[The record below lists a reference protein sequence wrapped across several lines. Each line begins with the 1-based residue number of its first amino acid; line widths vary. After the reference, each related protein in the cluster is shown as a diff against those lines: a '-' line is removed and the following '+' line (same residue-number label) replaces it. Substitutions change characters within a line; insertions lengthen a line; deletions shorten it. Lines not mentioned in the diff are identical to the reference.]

1 METRASC
8 GGTSTLHSRSREDD
22 PGGEQEAFKCFFL
35 DRGRVQISAPR
46 KISPHHL
53 LIFQPPGRGLT
64 IRGHF
69 EAGPVGVEPS
79 EGPST
84 LSAASVGGI

>member
-1 METRASC
+1 M
-8 GGTSTLHSRSREDD
+8 L
-22 PGGEQEAFKCFFL
+22 FL
-35 DRGRVQISAPR
+35 GQGVSSDQCATENLSAP
-46 KISPHHL
+46 PP